1 MTYGVQAHYN
11 VYIMSCDGFCRV
23 ANPYKALQ
31 KVHLFHIRLLDNEPQ
46 ICMRAFK
53 LDKKACSGP
62 RLRLKARVEASVYRV
77 HPAES
82 LALKDLTSQSQRP
95 TSLV

>member
-1 MTYGVQAHYN
+1 MYA
-11 VYIMSCDGFCRV
+11 SCLVMGS
-23 ANPYKALQ
+23 AGLQSPYKALQ
-31 KVHLFHIRLLDNEPQ
+31 EVHLLHIRLLDNELQ
-46 ICMRAFK
+46 TCMRAFK

-62 RLRLKARVEASVYRV
+62 RLRFKPRIEASVYRV

-95 TSLV
+95 TSVF

>member
-1 MTYGVQAHYN
+1 MYT
-11 VYIMSCDGFCRV
+11 SCLVMGSAGLQLATCNFES
-23 ANPYKALQ
+23 PYKALQ
-31 KVHLFHIRLLDNEPQ
+31 KVHLLHIRLLDNELQ
-46 ICMRAFK
+46 ICLRAFK

-62 RLRLKARVEASVYRV
+62 RLRLKARVGASVYRV

-95 TSLV
+95 TSVV